1 MRRGARS
8 GLVVLAAVLGLAAS
22 SCGNG
27 VIDKSTDGV
36 PPAEATGTLRVL
48 IPSFPSSTKGR
59 EEFDKV
65 VKDFQKTYPK
75 MKVEP
80 DFATYNN
87 LNEKMSTSIAAGI
100 PYDVMVT
107 GVGWIQPFASKRIFA
122 DLAAYG
128 VTPEVIKEKS
138 VAALIE
144 PAMYEGK
151 LFAYPLL
158 ADARAVALRKSA
170 FREAGLDPDKPP
182 TSLAEIKVAA
192 EKLTKRGAGGSIT
205 RSGFDFLAGATSYR
219 QTYTTLLASTG
230 TPLYLDG
237 QPNYAGEKGVQTLQW
252 LKSLV
257 GNVQPYG
264 QQNAAQQPL
273 VLSGEAAMG
282 IVGGAVDCSEK
293 GIGQKNCDDLKFFR
307 FDSGQEIE
315 YVGGDLASIGSRS
328 RHKDAAWAFIQSLTV
343 PTTLDAIAK
352 LNKKLPAY
360 KDAGNSPQAKSNPLS
375 KFVADGLVHAVN
387 ENSPPTN
394 WLEMRGN
401 FDIQLTQAVLGQKDP
416 AKVLANLAG
425 QSR

>member
-8 GLVVLAAVLGLAAS
+8 GLVVLAAILGLAAS

-48 IPSFPSSTKGR
+48 LPSFPPSTKGR

-65 VKDFQKTYPK
+65 VADFQKTYPK

-100 PYDVMVT
+100 PSDVMVT

-144 PAMYEGK
+144 PATYDGK
-151 LFAYPLL
+151 LYGYPLV

-192 EKLTKRGAGGSIT
+192 EKLTKRDEGGSIT
-205 RSGFDFLAGATSYR
+205 RSGFDLASATGFR
-219 QTYTTLLASTG
+219 QSFTTFLASTG
-230 TPLYLDG
+230 TPLYVNG
-237 QPNYAGEKGVQTLQW
+237 EPNFSNQKGLETLEW
-252 LKSLV
+252 IKSMIN
-257 GNVQPYG
+257 NVQPYG

-273 VLSGEAAMG
+273 VLTGEAAMG
-282 IVGGAVDCSEK
+282 IVGGAVDCSDK
-293 GIGQKNCDDLKFFR
+293 GIGQKNCDDLEFFR

-375 KFVADGLVHAVN
+375 QFVADGLQYAVN
-387 ENSPPTN
+387 ENEVPSN

-416 AKVLANLAG
+416 AKALADLAG

>member
-1 MRRGARS
+1 VRRGA
-8 GLVVLAAVLGLAAS
+8 GLVVLVAAIGLVAS
-22 SCGNG
+22 ACGNG

-48 IPSFPSSTKGR
+48 LPSFPASTKGR
-59 EEFDKV
+59 EAFEKV
-65 VKDFQKTYPK
+65 VEDFHKTYPK

-107 GVGWIQPFASKRIFA
+107 GVGWVQPFASKRIFT

-128 VTPEVIKEKS
+128 VTPDVIREKS
-138 VAALIE
+138 IAAMIQ
-144 PAMYEGK
+144 PATYDGK
-151 LFAYPLL
+151 LYAYPLV
-158 ADARAVALRKSA
+158 ADARAVALRVSA
-170 FREAGLDPDKPP
+170 FKEAGLDPDNPP
-182 TSLAEIKVAA
+182 TSLEELKVAA
-192 EKLTKRGAGGSIT
+192 EKLTKRDANGTIT
-205 RSGFDFLAGATSYR
+205 RSGMDLASPTGFR
-219 QTYTTLLASTG
+219 QSFTTFLASTG
-230 TPLYLDG
+230 TPLYVDG
-237 QPNYAGEKGVQTLQW
+237 EPNFDNEKGLETLNW
-252 LKSLV
+252 IKSMIN
-257 GNVQPYG
+257 NVQPYG

-273 VLSGEAAMG
+273 VLTGEAAMG
-282 IVGGAVDCSEK
+282 IVGGAVDCSDK
-293 GIGQKNCDDLKFFR
+293 GIGQANCDDLKFFR
-307 FDSGQEIE
+307 FDSGKEIE

-328 RHKDAAWAFIQSLTV
+328 RHKDAAWAFIQSLTQ
-343 PTTLDAIAK
+343 PTTLDEIAK

-360 KDAGNSPQAKSNPLS
+360 KDAANSPQAKSNPLS
-375 KFVADGLVHAVN
+375 KFVAEGLPHAIN
-387 ENSPPTN
+387 ENSPPSN

>member
-1 MRRGARS
+1 
-8 GLVVLAAVLGLAAS
+8 VVLAAILGLTAS

-27 VIDKSTDGV
+27 VIDKSTDGG

-48 IPSFPSSTKGR
+48 LPSFPPSTKGR

-65 VKDFQKTYPK
+65 VADFQKTYPK

-138 VAALIE
+138 VEALIE
-144 PAMYEGK
+144 PATYEGK
-151 LFAYPLL
+151 LYGYPLV

-182 TSLAEIKVAA
+182 TSLAEIKAAA
-192 EKLTKRGAGGSIT
+192 EKLTKRDEGGSIT
-205 RSGFDFLAGATSYR
+205 RSGFDLASATGFR
-219 QTYTTLLASTG
+219 QSFTTFLASTG
-230 TPLYLDG
+230 TPLYVNG
-237 QPNYAGEKGVQTLQW
+237 EPNFSNQKGLETLEW
-252 LKSLV
+252 IKSMIN
-257 GNVQPYG
+257 NVQPYG

-273 VLSGEAAMG
+273 VLTGEAAMG
-282 IVGGAVDCSEK
+282 IVGGAVDCSDK

-307 FDSGQEIE
+307 FDSGQQIE

-375 KFVADGLVHAVN
+375 KFVADGLVYAVN

>member
-1 MRRGARS
+1 MRRGA
-8 GLVVLAAVLGLAAS
+8 GLVVLAAVVGLVAS
-22 SCGNG
+22 ACGNG

-48 IPSFPSSTKGR
+48 LPSFPTSTRGR
-59 EEFDKV
+59 EAFDKV
-65 VKDFQKTYPK
+65 VEDFHKAYPK

-122 DLAAYG
+122 DLGDYG
-128 VTPEVIKEKS
+128 VTPELIRDKS
-138 VAALIE
+138 TPGLVE
-144 PAMYEGK
+144 PATYDGK
-151 LFAYPLL
+151 IYAYPLI

-170 FREAGLDPDKPP
+170 FREAGLDPEKPP

-192 EKLTKRGAGGSIT
+192 EKLTKRDAEGTIT
-205 RSGFDFLAGATSYR
+205 RSGFDLASASGFRQSYI
-219 QTYTTLLASTG
+219 TFLASTG
-230 TPLYLDG
+230 TPVYVNG
-237 QPNYAGEKGVQTLQW
+237 EPNFDNQKGLETLEW
-252 LKSLV
+252 VKSMIN
-257 GNVQPYG
+257 NVQPYG
-264 QQNAAQQPL
+264 QENAAKQPL
-273 VLSGEAAMG
+273 VFTGEAAMG
-282 IVGGAVDCSEK
+282 IVGGAVDCSDK

-307 FDSGQEIE
+307 FNSGKEIE
-315 YVGGDLASIGSRS
+315 YLGGDLASIGSRS
-328 RHKDAAWAFIQSLTV
+328 RHKDAAWSFIEAMTK
-343 PTTLDAIAK
+343 PTTLDAMAK
-352 LNKKLPAY
+352 LNKKIPAY
-360 KDAGNSPQAKSNPLS
+360 KDAVNSPQAQSNPLS
-375 KFVADGLVHAVN
+375 KFVAEGLPYAVN
-387 ENSPPTN
+387 ENSPPAN

>member
-1 MRRGARS
+1 
-8 GLVVLAAVLGLAAS
+8 VVLAAVLGLAAS

-48 IPSFPSSTKGR
+48 LPSFPPSTKGR
-59 EEFDKV
+59 DAFEKVVEEFHKA
-65 VKDFQKTYPK
+65 YPK

-107 GVGWIQPFASKRIFA
+107 GVGWIQPFASKRIFT

-128 VTPEVIKEKS
+128 VTPDVIREKS
-138 VAALIE
+138 VAAMIP
-144 PAMYEGK
+144 PATYDGK
-151 LFAYPLL
+151 LYAYPLV
-158 ADARAVALRKSA
+158 ADARAVALRISA
-170 FREAGLDPDKPP
+170 FKEAGLDPDKPP
-182 TSLAEIKVAA
+182 ASLAELKVAA
-192 EKLTKRGAGGSIT
+192 EKLTKRDAKGTIT
-205 RSGFDFLAGATSYR
+205 RSGFDLASATGFRQSFTTFLS
-219 QTYTTLLASTG
+219 STG
-230 TPLYLDG
+230 TMLYV
-237 QPNYAGEKGVQTLQW
+237 NGEANFNNQQGLETLQW
-252 LKSLV
+252 IKSMIN
-257 GNVQPYG
+257 NVQPYG

-273 VLSGEAAMG
+273 VLTGEAAMG
-282 IVGGAVDCSEK
+282 IVGGAVDCSDK

-307 FDSGQEIE
+307 FNSGKEIE

-328 RHKDAAWAFIQSLTV
+328 RHKEAAWAFIQSLTQ

-375 KFVADGLVHAVN
+375 KFVADGLVYAVN
-387 ENSPPTN
+387 ENSPPAN

>member
-1 MRRGARS
+1 MRRGV
-8 GLVVLAAVLGLAAS
+8 GLTLLAAALGVVVS

-36 PPAEATGTLRVL
+36 PPAEATGTLRIL
-48 IPSFPSSTKGR
+48 LPSFPPSTKGR
-59 EEFDKV
+59 EEFQKV
-65 VKDFQKTYPK
+65 VDDFHQKYPK

-87 LNEKMSTSIAAGI
+87 LNEKLSTSIAAGI

-107 GVGWIQPFASKRIFA
+107 GVGWIQPFASKRIFE
-122 DLAAYG
+122 DLGKYG
-128 VTPEVIKEKS
+128 VTPDVIKEKS
-138 VAALIE
+138 VAALI
-144 PAMYEGK
+144 PAATYDGK
-151 LFAYPLL
+151 LYAYPLV

-182 TSLAEIKVAA
+182 TSLTELKAAA
-192 EKLTKRGAGGSIT
+192 EKLTKRDKDGNIT
-205 RSGFDFLAGATSYR
+205 RSGFDLASATGFRQSFTTFLT
-219 QTYTTLLASTG
+219 STG
-230 TPLYLDG
+230 TQLYVKG
-237 QPNYAGEKGVQTLQW
+237 QPTFNSQAGLDTLNW
-252 LKSLV
+252 IKSMIN
-257 GNVQPYG
+257 NVQPYG
-264 QQNAAQQPL
+264 QTNAAQQPL
-273 VLSGEAAMG
+273 VYSGEAAMG
-282 IVGGAVDCSEK
+282 IVGAAVDCSDK

-307 FDSGQEIE
+307 FNSGKEIE

-328 RHKDAAWAFIQSLTV
+328 RHKDAAWSFIQSLTE
-343 PTTLDAIAK
+343 PATLDALAK
-352 LNKKLPAY
+352 LNKKIPAY

-375 KFVADGLVHAVN
+375 KFVADGLVYAAN
-387 ENSPPTN
+387 ENEVPSN

>member
-1 MRRGARS
+1 MRRGA
-8 GLVVLAAVLGLAAS
+8 GLVVLAAAVGLAAS
-22 SCGNG
+22 ACGNG

-48 IPSFPSSTKGR
+48 IPSFPASTKGR
-59 EEFDKV
+59 EAFAKV
-65 VKDFQKTYPK
+65 VQEFQKTYPA

-100 PYDVMVT
+100 SYDVMVT
-107 GVGWIQPFASKRIFA
+107 GVGWIQPFASKRIFL
-122 DLAAYG
+122 DLAQYG
-128 VTPEVIKEKS
+128 VTPEVIEQRS
-138 VAALIE
+138 LEALIQ
-144 PAMYEGK
+144 PATYDGR
-151 LFAYPLL
+151 LYAYPLL

-170 FREAGLDPDKPP
+170 FREAGLDPDRPP
-182 TSLAEIKVAA
+182 ASLAELEVAA
-192 EKLTKRGAGGSIT
+192 EKLTKRDGSGTIT
-205 RSGFDFLAGATSYR
+205 RPGFDFLAGASSYR

-230 TPLYLDG
+230 TPLYVDG
-237 QPNYAGEKGVQTLQW
+237 EPNYSNEKGLETLNW
-252 LKSLV
+252 IKSMV
-257 GNVQPYG
+257 NKVQPYG
-264 QQNAAQQPL
+264 QQNASQQPL

-282 IVGGAVDCSEK
+282 IVGGAVDCSDK
-293 GIGQKNCDDLKFFR
+293 GIGQKNCDDLRFFR

-328 RHKDAAWAFIQSLTV
+328 RHKDAAWAFIQALTQ
-343 PTTLDAIAK
+343 PSTLDEMAK

-360 KDAGNSPQAKSNPLS
+360 RDAINSPQAKSNPLS
-375 KFVADGLVHAVN
+375 AFVAEGLPHAVN

-401 FDIQLTQAVLGQKDP
+401 FDIQLTQAILGQKDP

>member
-48 IPSFPSSTKGR
+48 IPSFPPSTKGR

-65 VKDFQKTYPK
+65 VADFKKAYPK

-80 DFATYNN
+80 DFATYGN

-107 GVGWIQPFASKRIFA
+107 GVGWVQTFASKRIFA
-122 DLAAYG
+122 DLAPYG
-128 VTPEVIKEKS
+128 VTPDLIREKS
-138 VAALIE
+138 IGALI
-144 PAMYEGK
+144 PSATYEDK
-151 LFAYPLL
+151 LYAYPLV
-158 ADARAVALRKSA
+158 ADARAAALRISA

-182 TSLAEIKVAA
+182 TNLAELKVAA
-192 EKLTKRGAGGSIT
+192 EKLTKRNAKGTIT
-205 RSGFDFLAGATSYR
+205 RSGFDLAAPTSFR

-237 QPNYAGEKGVQTLQW
+237 QPNYSNEKGLEVLNW
-252 LKSLV
+252 LKSMIN
-257 GNVQPYG
+257 NVQPYG
-264 QQNAAQQPL
+264 QQNPSQQPL
-273 VLSGEAAMG
+273 VLTGDAAMG

-307 FDSGQEIE
+307 FNNGKEIE
-315 YVGGDLASIGSRS
+315 FVGGDLASIGSRS
-328 RHKDAAWAFIQSLTV
+328 RHKEAAWSFIQSLTKPESV
-343 PTTLDAIAK
+343 DAVAK
-352 LNKKLPAY
+352 LNRKIPAY
-360 KDAGNSPQAKSNPLS
+360 KDAVNSPQAKSNPLS
-375 KFVADGLVHAVN
+375 KFVAGGLELAIY
-387 ENSPPTN
+387 EGGSAN
-394 WLEMRGN
+394 WLEMRAN
-401 FDIQLTQAVLGQKDP
+401 FDSQLTQAVLGQKDP

>member
-8 GLVVLAAVLGLAAS
+8 GLVVLAAILGLAAS

-48 IPSFPSSTKGR
+48 LPSFPPSTKGR

-65 VKDFQKTYPK
+65 VKDFQKKYPK

-122 DLAAYG
+122 DLAPYG
-128 VTPEVIKEKS
+128 VTPDVIKEKS

-144 PAMYEGK
+144 PATYDGK
-151 LFAYPLL
+151 LYGYPLV

-170 FREAGLDPDKPP
+170 FIEAGLDPDKPP
-182 TSLAEIKVAA
+182 ASLAELKIAA
-192 EKLTKRGAGGSIT
+192 EKLTKREGGSIT
-205 RSGFDFLAGATSYR
+205 RSGFDLASATGFR
-219 QTYTTLLASTG
+219 QSFTTFLASTG
-230 TPLYLDG
+230 TPLYVNG
-237 QPNYAGEKGVQTLQW
+237 EPNFNNQKGLETLEW
-252 LKSLV
+252 IKSMIN
-257 GNVQPYG
+257 NVQPYG
-264 QQNAAQQPL
+264 QVNAAQQPL
-273 VLSGEAAMG
+273 VLTGEAAMG
-282 IVGGAVDCSEK
+282 IVGAAVDCSDK

-307 FDSGQEIE
+307 FNSGQEIE

-375 KFVADGLVHAVN
+375 QFVADGLVYAVN

-416 AKVLANLAG
+416 AKVLTNLAG